1 MHVTGIRG
9 RLGPG
14 PVRATRIAAAQ
25 WVCACAGA
33 GAAVAAAIALYGPPG
48 VDQPA
53 HLFQTWAFAHFGFQI
68 WNNYWYAGRYQFV
81 TYSLLF
87 YPVASV
93 VGITPLAIGSAGL
106 LSGGFAALGEG
117 RWGREARAPAMVF
130 ALSGTAVLM
139 IFGMYPFLTGLALG
153 VAALNAA
160 SRASRPWFA
169 LLAAASAAA
178 SPLALV
184 MLLVALASRVVV
196 DPVPLRLLRRYRGH
210 GIAIVTML
218 AAGLAWSEI
227 FSSGSF
233 YAYSLSDLAT
243 IVAFSGAGIYLTG
256 IRGRPS
262 DLRAFFIL
270 YLLLNIAAFVVSSPI
285 GSNASRM
292 FTIAGAPLLWLG
304 ARIARRRSSAE
315 VAVIVSLAM
324 AVQVAP
330 AVADA
335 YTADSQPA
343 ASPAF
348 WVPAERFLAAHPTPA
363 FRVEVVATWGHW
375 EAYYLAKDGV
385 PLARGWYRQDDYPL
399 NQVLYRGDD
408 LTATAYLGWLHRMG
422 VRYVLLP
429 SGALDY
435 TAQSEAALLRSGRS
449 GLVTIARLPNW
460 TVYRVPNP
468 TPILTSTPPRSAS
481 LLRIEPD
488 AVQIHIRQP
497 GTSLLRVRFTPY
509 WQVPRGVCLT
519 QARDGMT
526 TITAT
531 GTGTITLTIDASL
544 TAVEQ
549 AFDSDSGAC
558 QGSVA
563 NPYG

>member
-1 MHVTGIRG
+1 VHATGIRG
-9 RLGPG
+9 RLGRG
-14 PVRATRIAAAQ
+14 PVRATRSGAAQ
-25 WVCACAGA
+25 WVCACAAA
-33 GAAVAAAIALYGPPG
+33 GAAVAAAIALFGPPG

-68 WNNYWYAGRYQFV
+68 WSNYWYAGRYQFV

-93 VGITPLAIGSAGL
+93 VGITTLAIGSAAL
-106 LSGGFAALGEG
+106 LSGGFAALGAG

-153 VAALNAA
+153 MAALNAA
-160 SRASRPWFA
+160 RRASRPWFA

-178 SPLALV
+178 SPLALL
-184 MLLVALASRVVV
+184 MLLVALASRIVV
-196 DPVPLRLLRRYRGH
+196 DPVPLQLLRRYRVH
-210 GIAIVTML
+210 GIAMVTML
-218 AAGLAWSEI
+218 SAGLAWSQM
-227 FSSGSF
+227 FSNGSF
-233 YAYSLSDLAT
+233 YAYSPSDLAT
-243 IVAFSGAGIYLTG
+243 VVAFSGAGIYLTG
-256 IRGRPS
+256 IRGRAS

-270 YLLLNIAAFVVSSPI
+270 YLLLNICAFAVSSPV

-292 FTIAGAPLLWLG
+292 VAIAGAPLLWLA
-304 ARIARRRSSAE
+304 ARIARRRSPAQ
-315 VAVIVSLAM
+315 VAAIVSLAL

-330 AVADA
+330 ALADA
-335 YTADSQPA
+335 YTAESQPA
-343 ASPAF
+343 AWPAF
-348 WVPAERFLAAHPTPA
+348 WVPAERFLAAHPPPV

-375 EAYYLAKDGV
+375 ESYYLAKDGV

-408 LTATAYLGWLHRMG
+408 LTATAYVRWLHRMG

-435 TAQSEAALLRSGRS
+435 TALSEAALLRSGHS
-449 GLVTIARLPNW
+449 GLVTIAQLPNW

-468 TPILTSTPPRSAS
+468 TPILTSTPSGSAS
-481 LLRIEPD
+481 LLRIESD
-488 AVQIHIRQP
+488 AVKIQVRQP

-519 QARDGMT
+519 QAPDGMT
-526 TITAT
+526 TIVSAVT
-531 GTGTITLTIDASL
+531 GPITLTIDTSL

-549 AFDSDSGAC
+549 AVDSDSGAC

-563 NPYG
+563 NS